1 MVLHYLD
8 DTARCGMETVRLNIR
23 NRGFYDNDTAR
34 ILPRTIED
42 QAHDKVERSGLA
54 TLEVILGIIQ

>member
-1 MVLHYLD
+1 
-8 DTARCGMETVRLNIR
+8 METVRLNIR

-54 TLEVILGIIQ
+54 TLGVILMT